1 MLKQTIYCASLVSV
15 RRTRASK
22 PRLAFTLIEV
32 LIASLVSLLLLGA
45 LYVAVDMQLRHQQ
58 TARDVVQE
66 STLARALMARI
77 TSDISQNVNPF
88 LPPQWAIVTGAAGS
102 SGGSGGGAAAGTTSG
117 AATSGTAASGASTT
131 TPSSTTST
139 PTTSSSTGAANAVV
153 YNVGV
158 QGDSSHLMLCT
169 SRLPR
174 ELLQAASPN
183 YVSPDSSVTSD
194 LRRIVYWMA
203 GSDSAHGLA
212 RMEVKQ
218 ATSDDAQN
226 VLSNLSDDP
235 AFIMASEVTS
245 LNFSY
250 FDGSA
255 WQDSW
260 DGTTA
265 GPDGVTP
272 VGPPVAIAITVTIA
286 SSDGKREK
294 TYRHVV
300 AIPTANGTPASTT
313 ATTTNPTG

>member
-1 MLKQTIYCASLVSV
+1 MLLRKRQS
-15 RRTRASK
+15 
-22 PRLAFTLIEV
+22 AFTLIEV
-32 LIASLVSLLLLGA
+32 LLASVISLLLLGA

-58 TARDVVQE
+58 TAREVVQE

-77 TSDISQNVNPF
+77 STDITQNVDPF
-88 LPPQWAIVTGAAGS
+88 LPPQWAIVNGAAPSSSGSGGGGAAGASGSASGSGS
-102 SGGSGGGAAAGTTSG
+102 SGG
-117 AATSGTAASGASTT
+117 ATSGGATT
-131 TPSSTTST
+131 GSSSTMSS
-139 PTTSSSTGAANAVV
+139 SSSTGAGNAVV

-169 SRLPR
+169 SRLTR

-183 YVSPDSSVTSD
+183 YVSPDASIVSD
-194 LRRIVYWMA
+194 LRRVVYWLA

-226 VLSNLSDDP
+226 MMSNLTDDP

-286 SSDGKREK
+286 SPDGKREK

-300 AIPTANGTPASTT
+300 VIPTANGTPASTT